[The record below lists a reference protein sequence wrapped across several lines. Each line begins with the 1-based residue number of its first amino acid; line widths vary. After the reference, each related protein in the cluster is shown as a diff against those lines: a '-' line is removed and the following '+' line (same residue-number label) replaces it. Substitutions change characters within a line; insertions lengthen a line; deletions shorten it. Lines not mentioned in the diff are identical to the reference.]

1 MPAKFHFYTMLRFY
15 LCIITIIS
23 STGVWGQSAINPA
36 TIDIVRDSFGVP
48 HVFAPTDA
56 AAAYG
61 LAWAHAED
69 DFKTIQEC
77 FLAGKKMLGRHS
89 GKKGAT
95 IDYIV
100 HLIKAEELVEAQYD
114 SAISPAFKKL
124 LQGYCDGFN
133 AYAAS
138 HPGEVLVKKMFPITP
153 KNMLTYSMLQLF
165 VSCRGDEALQ
175 KVFKGVAPTVDF
187 LRMGGSNAFAF
198 NSHKTANGNSF
209 LNINAHQPLNGPVSW
224 YEAHVQSEEG
234 WNILGAL
241 FTGSPVIL
249 LGCNEYLGWGHT
261 VNAPDKTDVFQLE
274 INPENK
280 LQYRFNGNWETL
292 QEETVKLKVK
302 VAGIPISVKR
312 KVYTSKYGP
321 TVIAPNGTFSIRST
335 GMFSIAALEQWYH
348 MNKARNYTEFYKALK
363 MEAIP
368 GYNVVYAD
376 RYDTIFY
383 LSNGKMPLRQPGYNW
398 RSTVPGNTSSTL
410 WTAFHP
416 LEELPQVLN
425 PPSGYLFNSNHS
437 PFNATAPADNIKSN
451 NYDATMGY
459 ETNENNRSTRFMQQI
474 APLEK
479 VSYEDFKRIK
489 YDRQFPSPL
498 VFNIKSEGLFT
509 LDEAAWPDVATII
522 TSLKQWDRK
531 AGAESKGAA
540 YFGIAFYYIVARLQ
554 KDWSGAKELST
565 EQCVEVVRHI
575 KAHCIKYF
583 GSIDITLG
591 DYQKLVRGDKA
602 IPLPG
607 LPDVIASMESE
618 PYKKGMIKGRQGD
631 SYIELVQFTKDG
643 PQIESINCYGASNKP
658 GNKHYDDQME
668 LFTAQQTKKMSLK
681 KEDVY
686 KSAERIYHPQ

>member
-1 MPAKFHFYTMLRFY
+1 MFRIHLILIT
-15 LCIITIIS
+15 CITCIHS
-23 STGVWGQSAINPA
+23 FGQTAINPA

-48 HVFAPTDA
+48 HIFAPTDA
-56 AAAYG
+56 ATAYG

-77 FLAGKKMLGRHS
+77 FLAGKKMLGRYS

-95 IDYIV
+95 VDYVV

-114 SAISPAFKKL
+114 TAISLPFKKL

-133 AYAAS
+133 AYAAH
-138 HPGEVLVKKMFPITP
+138 HPEEVLVKQLFPITP

-175 KVFKGVAPTVDF
+175 QVFKGTAPTVDF
-187 LRMGGSNAFAF
+187 LKMGGSNAYAF
-198 NSHKTANGNSF
+198 NSHKTNNGNSF

-224 YEAHVQSEEG
+224 YEAHLQSEEG
-234 WNILGAL
+234 WNIIGAM

-261 VNAPDKTDVFQLE
+261 VNAPDKTDLFQLQM
-274 INPENK
+274 NPDNK
-280 LQYRFNGNWETL
+280 LQYRFNDAWETL
-292 QEETVKLKVK
+292 EQETVKLKVK
-302 VAGIPISVKR
+302 VAGIKIGVKR
-312 KVYTSKYGP
+312 KIYTSKYGP
-321 TVIAPNGTFSIRST
+321 TVMGKNGTFSIRST
-335 GMFSIAALEQWYH
+335 AMFSIAGLEQWYH
-348 MNKARNYTEFYKALK
+348 MNKARNFTEFYKALK

-383 LSNGKMPLRQPGYNW
+383 LSNGRMPLRQPGYNW
-398 RSTVPGNTSSTL
+398 RSTVPGNTSQTL
-410 WTAFHP
+410 WTKFHP
-416 LEELPQVLN
+416 VEDLPQVLN

-437 PFNATAPADNIKSN
+437 PFNATAAADNIKNS

-459 ETNENNRSTRFMQQI
+459 ETNENNRSVRFMEQI
-474 APLEK
+474 APLNK
-479 VSYEDFKRIK
+479 LSFEDFKRIK
-489 YDRQFPSPL
+489 FDRQLPTPLAFP
-498 VFNIKSEGLFT
+498 VKADGLFA
-509 LDEAAWPDVATII
+509 LNENDYPELAPVI
-522 TSLKQWDRK
+522 TTLKQWDRK
-531 AGAESKGAA
+531 ATANSTGAA
-540 YFGIAFYYIVARLQ
+540 YFGIAFYYIVQRLKQ
-554 KDWSGAKELST
+554 DWNGVAQLSPAQCATVTAYIKEY
-565 EQCVEVVRHI
+565 
-575 KAHCIKYF
+575 CIKYF
-583 GSIDITLG
+583 GRIDITLG
-591 DYQKLVRGDKA
+591 DYQKLVRGEKA
-602 IPLPG
+602 LALPG

-618 PYKKGMIKGRQGD
+618 PYKNGMVKGRQGD

-668 LFTAQQTKKMSLK
+668 MFINQQTKKMSLK

-686 KSAERIYHPQ
+686 KTAERIYHPQ

>member
-1 MPAKFHFYTMLRFY
+1 MLRF
-15 LCIITIIS
+15 CFIIIS
-23 STGVWGQSAINPA
+23 LAGCMGVAGQSAINA
-36 TIDIVRDSFGVP
+36 STIDIVRDSFGVP
-48 HVFAPTDA
+48 HIFAPSDA
-56 AAAYG
+56 ATAYG

-95 IDYIV
+95 IDYVV

-114 SAISPAFKKL
+114 TAISPQFKKL

-133 AYAAS
+133 AYAAK
-138 HPGEVLVKKMFPITP
+138 HPGEVLLKKLFPLTP

-165 VSCRGDEALQ
+165 VSCRGDDALQ
-175 KVFKGVAPTVDF
+175 KIFKGVAPTVDF
-187 LRMGGSNAFAF
+187 LKMGGSNAYAF
-198 NSHKTANGNSF
+198 NSQKTANGNSF
-209 LNINAHQPLNGPVSW
+209 LNINAHQPLSGPVSW
-224 YEAHVQSEEG
+224 YEAHLQSDEG
-234 WNILGAL
+234 WNILGAM
-241 FTGSPVIL
+241 FTGSPIIL

-261 VNAPDKTDVFQLE
+261 VNAPDKTDVFQLQM
-274 INPENK
+274 NPENK
-280 LQYRFNGNWETL
+280 LQYRFDDTWETL

-302 VAGIPISVKR
+302 VAGVNIGVKR
-312 KVYTSKYGP
+312 KIYTSKYGP
-321 TVIAPNGTFSIRST
+321 TVITKNGTFSIRCT
-335 GMFSIAALEQWYH
+335 GMFSIAALEQWYR
-348 MNKARNYTEFYKALK
+348 MNKARNFTEFYKALK

-383 LSNGKMPLRQPGYNW
+383 LSNGRMPLRRPGYNW
-398 RSTVPGNTSSTL
+398 RSTVPGNTSKTL

-416 LEELPQVLN
+416 LEALPQVLN

-437 PFNATAPADNIKSN
+437 PFNATAAADNIKNN

-459 ETNENNRSTRFMQQI
+459 ETNENNRSERFMEEI
-474 APLEK
+474 ARLDK

-489 YDRQFPSPL
+489 YDRQFPTPL
-498 VFNIKSEGLFT
+498 AFNIKSEGLFT
-509 LDEAAWPDVATII
+509 VDEKEYPAIAPII
-522 TSLKQWDRK
+522 TTLKQWDRK
-531 AGAESKGAA
+531 AGPGSRGAA
-540 YFGIAFYYIVARLQ
+540 YFGIAFYYIIDRLR
-554 KDWSGAKELST
+554 KDWRNTAQLST
-565 EQCVEVVRHI
+565 AQCVEVLTHV
-575 KAHCIKYF
+575 KDYCTKYF
-583 GSIDITLG
+583 GSIDIALG

-618 PYKKGMIKGRQGD
+618 PYKKGMVKGRQGD

-668 LFTAQQTKKMSLK
+668 MFTAQQTKKMSLK
-681 KEDVY
+681 KEEVY
-686 KSAERIYHPQ
+686 KSAERVYHPQ